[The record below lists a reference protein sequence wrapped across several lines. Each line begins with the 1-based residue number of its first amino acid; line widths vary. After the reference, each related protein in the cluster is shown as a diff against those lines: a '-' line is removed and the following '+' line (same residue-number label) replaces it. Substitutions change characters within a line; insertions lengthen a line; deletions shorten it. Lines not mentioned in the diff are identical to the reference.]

1 MYSAAGILLS
11 IATLV
16 EHIEAHYS
24 ECGVFFSQ
32 TKELALNILMIAIE
46 PTFVSADK
54 NTILFLKIKC
64 FENEIFQ
71 KLSNYKIIFSMTEPN
86 FDFEN

>member
-11 IATLV
+11 ITTLV
-16 EHIEAHYS
+16 EHIEAHSS

-32 TKELALNILMIAIE
+32 TKDLALNILMIAIE

-54 NTILFLKIKC
+54 NTILFLKI
-64 FENEIFQ
+64 IFQ
-71 KLSNYKIIFSMTEPN
+71 KISNYKIIFSMTEPN